1 MIPISLVFVDTS
13 AFYAVL
19 DADDEQHGAAVQA
32 WDRLLSELAGGG
44 VAAVTHS
51 SILVE
56 TVALAQRRLGMAAV
70 RAFLDDFVPLFEVV
84 WVDAD
89 IHGQAATALLAAD
102 RRHVSLVDW
111 TSFEMMRQRAID
123 LALAFDHDFWSR
135 GFTSYG

>member
-1 MIPISLVFVDTS
+1 MIPTSSVFVDTS

-32 WDRLLSELAGGG
+32 WDRLLGELAGGE

-70 RAFLDDFVPLFEVV
+70 RAL
-84 WVDAD
+84 
-89 IHGQAATALLAAD
+89 
-102 RRHVSLVDW
+102 
-111 TSFEMMRQRAID
+111 MRQRAID